1 MENQEKVL
9 SPEMGAI
16 SALGAGAETGKQL
29 HEKVRGIWME
39 KKTAKIAIVVNT
51 RAKEVSVDATDEQL
65 ASIDFMYKP
74 SQHNDYYEIVLVLPV
89 PEEKLD
95 KCLAEVEKFINSFFL
110 GLEMEEGEYSF
121 WDGVAVLNSFVDLCT
136 KLYPPYLTR
145 GIKAEIDDT
154 GGDYPEYHVRAEWYG

>member
-1 MENQEKVL
+1 MSEEVL
-9 SPEMGAI
+9 RTNIVP
-16 SALGAGAETGKQL
+16 T
-29 HEKVRGIWME
+29 VREIWME
-39 KKTAKIAIVVNT
+39 KKAAKIAIVVNT
-51 RAKEVSVDATDEQL
+51 RAVPKEVIKVDATDEPL
-65 ASIDFMYKP
+65 ASIEFLYKP
-74 SQHNDYYEIVLVLPV
+74 SQDNDYYEMVLVLPHDV
-89 PEEKLD
+89 PKEKLD
-95 KCLAEVEKFINSFFL
+95 ECLAEVEKFINSFFL